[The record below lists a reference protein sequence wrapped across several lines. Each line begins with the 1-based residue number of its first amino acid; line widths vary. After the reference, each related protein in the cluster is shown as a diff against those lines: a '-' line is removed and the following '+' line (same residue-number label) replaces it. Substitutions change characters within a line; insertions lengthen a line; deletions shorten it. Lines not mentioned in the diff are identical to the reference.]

1 MNISPINNNNY
12 QNTRCKPSFKNNRV
26 FNVAYVQ
33 LNGRTISRH
42 MEARKYILVIQ
53 KAVRELKKGTAP
65 FAKRYWAAVN
75 KPSGKPE
82 EICSGNFHI
91 IEGFSAIEL
100 KGMKDAIKKLKGG
113 TVQRYQER
121 LDDMI
126 YGDTLKFVQPDAN
139 GNPRVMEIGIKAS
152 YDGKESPKIE
162 DICLVAEGEPLPVE
176 PIITKDSRPP
186 KQSRTDWSKRKPPN
200 ETPDWPA
207 APPRQNDMPRGDGFL
222 DFG

>member
-1 MNISPINNNNY
+1 MNITPINNNNY
-12 QNTRCKPSFKNNRV
+12 QNAPCKPSFKNNRV

-42 MEARKYILVIQ
+42 REARKYILVIQ

-100 KGMKDAIKKLKGG
+100 KGMNDAIKKLNG
-113 TVQRYQER
+113 TVQQYQER

-126 YGDTLKFVQPDAN
+126 SGNTLKFVQPDEN
-139 GNPRVMEIGIKAS
+139 GNPRVMEIGIKAF
-152 YDGKESPKIE
+152 YDDKKSPIIE
-162 DICLVAEGEPLPVE
+162 DVCLVAEGEPLPVE
-176 PIITKDSRPP
+176 TIITKDSQPP
-186 KQSRTDWSKRKPPN
+186 KKPRTAWSKREPLN
-200 ETPDWPA
+200 SHPDWPA
-207 APPRQNDMPRGDGFL
+207 TPPRQNTMPKGDGFL